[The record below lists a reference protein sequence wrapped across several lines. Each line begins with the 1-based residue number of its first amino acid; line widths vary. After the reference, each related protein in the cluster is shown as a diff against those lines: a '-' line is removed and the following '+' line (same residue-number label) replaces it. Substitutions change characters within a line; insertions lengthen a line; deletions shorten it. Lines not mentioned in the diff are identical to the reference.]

1 FNWLVG
7 AFYEETDNNWDYIT
21 VVDDFAANGGQGAAF
36 IYYGVEPTNDWF
48 DQGFRPE
55 FEYNGRPGGEFN
67 GQIQTTE
74 TIAVF
79 GELSYEIFDNVTLT
93 GGGRLFDS
101 ERCVEENSFYV
112 GAVFDAFS
120 VCESTE
126 DFSPRYNV
134 TWTPTDDSMLYFTY
148 SEGRRVGGLNGAV
161 VQRPAAS
168 VLGLPISFDSDLLK
182 NYEIGGKATWMSGRM
197 LTNLTI
203 FTMDWEDYQLRT
215 DVPVAGAT
223 TVNAGNASIDGFE
236 GSFAYK
242 FTDAIEFSLATTY
255 IDATVDDTVTFA
267 DGAVVAAVAGDS
279 LPAVPQWK
287 TFASLQYSA
296 EPEWLRGLRGTAR
309 FDYNFVDDSLNATTA
324 SIAFFGDSNSPISE
338 QPSYE
343 IGSLYFTVEPS
354 DSSWQVWLGI
364 DNLWDER
371 PLTYVN
377 PRFGDERAYTIRP
390 REVSVG
396 FWKGFY

>member
-1 FNWLVG
+1 
-7 AFYEETDNNWDYIT
+7 
-21 VVDDFAANGGQGAAF
+21 
-36 IYYGVEPTNDWF
+36 
-48 DQGFRPE
+48 
-55 FEYNGRPGGEFN
+55 
-67 GQIQTTE
+67 
-74 TIAVF
+74 
-79 GELSYEIFDNVTLT
+79 
-93 GGGRLFDS
+93 
-101 ERCVEENSFYV
+101 
-112 GAVFDAFS
+112 
-120 VCESTE
+120 
-126 DFSPRYNV
+126 
-134 TWTPTDDSMLYFTY
+134 
-148 SEGRRVGGLNGAV
+148 
-161 VQRPAAS
+161 
-168 VLGLPISFDSDLLK
+168 
-182 NYEIGGKATWMSGRM
+182 
-197 LTNLTI
+197 
-203 FTMDWEDYQLRT
+203 
-215 DVPVAGAT
+215 
-223 TVNAGNASIDGFE
+223 
-236 GSFAYK
+236 
-242 FTDAIEFSLATTY
+242 
-255 IDATVDDTVTFA
+255 A